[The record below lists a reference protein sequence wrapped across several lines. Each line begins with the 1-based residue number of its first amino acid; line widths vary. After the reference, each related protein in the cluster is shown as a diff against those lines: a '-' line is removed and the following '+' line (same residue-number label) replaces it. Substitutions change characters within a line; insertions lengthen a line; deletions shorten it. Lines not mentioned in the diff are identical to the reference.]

1 MKKGMAILLTAMM
14 LLSLAACGE
23 TEEKNFVGETK
34 TPVLEQESITEQA
47 KKETEQSEEKVEET
61 ENSDA
66 EIEREAEQSQN
77 SEIMPEAEPEDE
89 HEDEADGDLINGMR
103 PEFKEAM
110 DSYEAFYDEYC
121 EFMKEY
127 NDNSG
132 DLKLLLKYTEL
143 MSKMVQMNQAFE
155 KWDEDGMNDAEL
167 KYYLEVNNRVTQKLL
182 EVAAQ

>member
-34 TPVLEQESITEQA
+34 TPVLEQENITEQA

-61 ENSDA
+61 ENSNA

-77 SEIMPEAEPEDE
+77 SEALPEAEPEDE
-89 HEDEADGDLINGMR
+89 PDGDLINGMR

-143 MSKMVQMNQAFE
+143 MSKMAQMNQAFE